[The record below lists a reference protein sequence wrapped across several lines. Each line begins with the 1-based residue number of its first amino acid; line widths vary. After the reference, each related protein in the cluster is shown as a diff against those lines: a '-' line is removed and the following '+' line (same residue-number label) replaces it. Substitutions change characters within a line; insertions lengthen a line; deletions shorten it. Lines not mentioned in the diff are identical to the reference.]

1 MIKQKLNKLK
11 INIFNNYI
19 DGFIKREIL
28 FYNVSTRKREMV
40 PAEYIKV
47 VKFKNG
53 AYSLLGLSRDNIK
66 MFKLIKEDK
75 VSSMEKKYGKAKRY
89 RR

>member
-1 MIKQKLNKLK
+1 MPALK
-11 INIFNNYI
+11 E
-19 DGFIKREIL
+19 RQ

-40 PAEYIKV
+40 PAEYIEV

-53 AYSLLGLSRDNIK
+53 AHSLLGLSKENVK

-75 VSSMEKKYGKAKRY
+75 VHSMEKKYGKVRRY

>member
-1 MIKQKLNKLK
+1 MPTLK
-11 INIFNNYI
+11 E
-19 DGFIKREIL
+19 RQ

-40 PAEYIKV
+40 PAEYIEV

-53 AYSLLGLSRDNIK
+53 AYSLLGLSKENVK

-75 VSSMEKKYGKAKRY
+75 VPSMEKKYGKAKRY

>member
-1 MIKQKLNKLK
+1 MPALK
-11 INIFNNYI
+11 E
-19 DGFIKREIL
+19 RQ

-40 PAEYIKV
+40 PAEYIEV

-53 AYSLLGLSRDNIK
+53 AHSLLGLSKENVK

-75 VSSMEKKYGKAKRY
+75 VPSMEKKYGKVRRY

>member
-1 MIKQKLNKLK
+1 MALLK
-11 INIFNNYI
+11 E
-19 DGFIKREIL
+19 RQ
-28 FYNVSTRKREMV
+28 FYNVSTGKREMV
-40 PAEYIKV
+40 PAEYIEV

-53 AYSLLGLSRDNIK
+53 AYSLLGLSRDNMK
-66 MFKLIKEDK
+66 MFKLIKENK

>member
-1 MIKQKLNKLK
+1 MPALK
-11 INIFNNYI
+11 E
-19 DGFIKREIL
+19 RQ

-40 PAEYIKV
+40 PAEYIEV

-53 AYSLLGLSRDNIK
+53 AHSLLGLSKENVK

-75 VSSMEKKYGKAKRY
+75 VPSMEKKYGKTRSY